1 MTSRTSQKKATST
14 DVCVLEPGKNSM
26 TAPPCSSITKV
37 LALPPPPSSQA
48 IKKPSTLKDAGVEE
62 ILGKTI
68 NSNDTVTNYT
78 ATVSS
83 NLITLESGEAVL
95 EKSKCMNQMEYEGKY
110 ISKKLKE
117 LIRIREF
124 NLIHLLLCF
133 PQ

>member
-1 MTSRTSQKKATST
+1 MTPHTSQKKATST
-14 DVCVLEPGKNSM
+14 DVCVMQPGKISM
-26 TAPPCSSITKV
+26 TAPPCPNITKV
-37 LALPPPPSSQA
+37 LALPPPPSSKA
-48 IKKPSTLKDAGVEE
+48 IKKPSTLKDAGVDE

-68 NSNDTVTNYT
+68 NFNDTVTNYT